1 MKKSFEELIRSVLF
15 TSDYQVGDSSK
26 QLVER
31 SFQFLEEFAQDKVI
45 YGINTGFGPMAQ
57 FKIEDAQLKE
67 LQYNLVRSHA
77 AGSGEAL
84 SEAQTRAMMICRLNT
99 LTLGKSGVS
108 IGVINTLEAF
118 LREEI
123 YPVIYSRGGVGA
135 SGDLVQLAHLALGLI
150 GEGEVSYQGKVCNA
164 QEVLASLKSNL

>member
-84 SEAQTRAMMICRLNT
+84 SEAQTR
-99 LTLGKSGVS
+99 
-108 IGVINTLEAF
+108 
-118 LREEI
+118 
-123 YPVIYSRGGVGA
+123 
-135 SGDLVQLAHLALGLI
+135 Q
-150 GEGEVSYQGKVCNA
+150 
-164 QEVLASLKSNL
+164 